1 MWRAASM
8 LQITNGR
15 SVLALDKASEA
26 AAGFARASKAASTL
40 RAYRTDAANFT
51 AWCEQHG
58 LSPLPASV
66 DTLASYLA
74 ELANSGMKASSIAR
88 RCAGLRYMHRV
99 AGFESPTNNE
109 AIKAMLSGI
118 KRSLGTAVTRKAP
131 ATAQAIRAIL
141 DDAPT
146 DLRGLRDRAL
156 LLLGFAA
163 ALRRSELVALNV
175 NDIEESAEGILVI
188 IRHSK
193 TDQEGAGDFVSIP
206 HGSRLLPVAALKAW
220 LEASGITEGPI
231 FRPIRKG
238 GQMLPRRLT
247 AGAVASIVKNRIEAA
262 GFDPT
267 GFSGHSLRS
276 GFCHFCSSNRS

>member
-1 MWRAASM
+1 MTQLARRDVLTGGAAATSP
-8 LQITNGR
+8 
-15 SVLALDKASEA
+15 VLALDKATEA

-40 RAYRTDAANFT
+40 RAYRTDAADFT
-51 AWCEQHG
+51 AWCGRHG
-58 LSPLPASV
+58 LRPLPASV

-74 ELANSGMKASSIAR
+74 ELANSGMKAITR

-99 AGFESPTNNE
+99 AGFESPTTSE
-109 AIKAMLSGI
+109 AIKAVLSGI

-131 ATAQAIRAIL
+131 ATAQAIRAML

-175 NDIEESAEGILVI
+175 DDIEENTEGILVI
-188 IRHSK
+188 IRRSK

-206 HGSRLLPVAALKAW
+206 HGSRLLPVAALKEW
-220 LEASGITEGPI
+220 LQASGITEGPI

-238 GQMLPRRLT
+238 GQILPQRLT
-247 AGAVASIVKNRIEAA
+247 AGAVASIVKERMKLPALTPRA
-262 GFDPT
+262 SQATACGQA
-267 GFSGHSLRS
+267 L
-276 GFCHFCSSNRS
+276 